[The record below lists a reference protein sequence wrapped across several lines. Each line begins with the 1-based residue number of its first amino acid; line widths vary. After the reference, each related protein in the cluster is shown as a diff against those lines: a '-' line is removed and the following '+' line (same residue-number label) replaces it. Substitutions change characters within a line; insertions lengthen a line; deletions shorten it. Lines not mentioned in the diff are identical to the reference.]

1 MSISKVIAHQDKLK
15 SKIAYADRMENCS
28 LKSVMAAEEI
38 VHYAKQKDNFMC
50 TMENGAK
57 AMCTL

>member
-28 LKSVMAAEEI
+28 LKSVMGAEEI
-38 VHYAKQKDNFMC
+38 VNRRIILCALWK
-50 TMENGAK
+50 MEQQQFAHCEK
-57 AMCTL
+57 